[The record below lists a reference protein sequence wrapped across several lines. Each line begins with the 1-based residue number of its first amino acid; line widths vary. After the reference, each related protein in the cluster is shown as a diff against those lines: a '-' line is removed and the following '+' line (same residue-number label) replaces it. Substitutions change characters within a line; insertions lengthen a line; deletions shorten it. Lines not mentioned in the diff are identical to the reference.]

1 MSASQI
7 FWFAVALVS
16 AASAAA
22 AQTPSVPSASGL
34 EPGAMQPVMDQGI
47 YAHAIFNQ
55 LEGRWNGSNTE
66 FRWDGQG
73 WVGTDYDKLWVKS
86 EGTVSQ
92 GAVDDGQDQFLYS
105 RAITTYF
112 DLQGGLRS
120 DIDSRPTRNWAAF
133 GVQGLAPY
141 FFDLEVTGFVSGEG
155 HLAAK
160 LEASYDV
167 LLTQRLILQPQI
179 ELNLYS
185 KADPARLVGAGF
197 SDIDTGLRLRY
208 EIDRKFAPYIG
219 AVYQGK
225 FGQTA
230 NFARQA
236 GESTGDF
243 RFVSASEPG
252 FEGTQCALP
261 SLPFSLPS
269 SLWCSAPA
277 L

>member
-1 MSASQI
+1 MSTARI
-7 FWFAVALVS
+7 LTLTAALV
-16 AASAAA
+16 AFASAAA
-22 AQTPSVPSASGL
+22 AQSPLTND
-34 EPGAMQPVMDQGI
+34 EPAAMPGTKTGGAMQPVMDQEI
-47 YAHAIFNQ
+47 FAHVLFNE
-55 LEGRWNGSNTE
+55 LEGRLNGTNSE
-66 FRWDGQG
+66 FRWEGQG
-73 WVGTDYDKLWVKS
+73 WAGTDYDKLWIKS
-86 EGTVSQ
+86 EGTLQ
-92 GAVDDGQDQFLYS
+92 GNGNLDDGQHQFLYD

-133 GVQGLAPY
+133 GIQGLAPY

-160 LEASYDV
+160 LEASYDL

-179 ELNLYS
+179 EVNVYS

-208 EIDRKFAPYIG
+208 EFSRKFAPYVG
-219 AVYQGK
+219 VVYEGK

-236 GESTGDF
+236 GESTGDL
-243 RFVSASEPG
+243 RFVFG
-252 FEGTQCALP
+252 IRTWF
-261 SLPFSLPS
+261 
-269 SLWCSAPA
+269 
-277 L
+277 

>member
-1 MSASQI
+1 MSTFRIIGLA
-7 FWFAVALVS
+7 AALVLV
-16 AASAAA
+16 ATAAA
-22 AQTPSVPSASGL
+22 AQTAAANDPAAVPQ
-34 EPGAMQPVMDQGI
+34 PGAMPPVTDRGI

-55 LEGRWNGSNTE
+55 LEGRWNGSNPE

-73 WVGTDYDKLWVKS
+73 WIGTDYDKLWIKS
-86 EGTVSQ
+86 EGTLGK
-92 GAVDDGQDQFLYS
+92 GALDDGQQQFLYS
-105 RAITTYF
+105 RAVTTYF

-120 DIDSRPTRNWAAF
+120 DLDSRPTRNWAAF

-155 HLAAK
+155 HLAGK
-160 LEASYDV
+160 LEASYDL

-185 KADPARLVGAGF
+185 KSDPARLVGAGF

-208 EIDRKFAPYIG
+208 ELDRKFAPYIG
-219 AVYQGK
+219 VVYQGK

-236 GESTGDF
+236 GESTGDV
-243 RFVSASEPG
+243 RFAFGVRVW
-252 FEGTQCALP
+252 F
-261 SLPFSLPS
+261 
-269 SLWCSAPA
+269 
-277 L
+277 

>member
-1 MSASQI
+1 MNAFRI
-7 FWFAVALVS
+7 CWLAAALVF
-16 AASAAA
+16 AAMAAV
-22 AQTPSVPSASGL
+22 AQTPAVQSVPGL

-55 LEGRWNGSNTE
+55 LEARWNGSNAE
-66 FRWDGQG
+66 FRWEGQG
-73 WVGTDYDKLWVKS
+73 WLGTDYDKLWIKS

-133 GVQGLAPY
+133 GIQGVAPY
-141 FFDLEVTGFVSGEG
+141 FFDLELTGFVSGEG

-160 LEASYDV
+160 LEGSYDV
-167 LLTQRLILQPQI
+167 LLTQRLILQPQL

-185 KADPARLVGAGF
+185 KADPVRLVGAGF

-208 EIDRKFAPYIG
+208 EFSRKFAPYLG
-219 AVYQGK
+219 VVYQGK

-230 NFARQA
+230 IFARQA

-243 RFVSASEPG
+243 RFAFGVRVW
-252 FEGTQCALP
+252 F
-261 SLPFSLPS
+261 
-269 SLWCSAPA
+269 
-277 L
+277 